1 MASYNRVILMG
12 NLTRDPELRQSQKG
26 TFIARAGLA
35 VNERI
40 PNGEGGWRDE
50 VSFIDLVC
58 FGKQAESFAKWFGKG
73 RPCLVEGKL
82 RQSSW
87 EDRETGKKRSKL
99 EVIVDRWHFVGG
111 KGDASA
117 AGPASTEAPA
127 EAGFPSAGDFVPDD
141 VPF

>member
-50 VSFIDLVC
+50 ASFIDLVC
-58 FGKQAESFAKWFGKG
+58 FGKQAESFAKWFKKG

-111 KGDASA
+111 KGDAASGGGA
-117 AGPASTEAPA
+117 PAGTPA